1 MFQPIIQSPGIQNSD
16 RNIRLIIRQ
25 NKSELVCF
33 SQRISSNKSFIS
45 QDTPTVSIPKSES
58 KQNPWKVGMRLEA
71 KDRKNPNILA
81 IANISK
87 SFFLFVFN
95 KMIFIYEI
103 YFS

>member
-1 MFQPIIQSPGIQNSD
+1 
-16 RNIRLIIRQ
+16 
-25 NKSELVCF
+25 
-33 SQRISSNKSFIS
+33 
-45 QDTPTVSIPKSES
+45 
-58 KQNPWKVGMRLEA
+58 MRLEA

>member
-45 QDTPTVSIPKSES
+45 
-58 KQNPWKVGMRLEA
+58 
-71 KDRKNPNILA
+71 
-81 IANISK
+81 
-87 SFFLFVFN
+87 
-95 KMIFIYEI
+95 
-103 YFS
+103 